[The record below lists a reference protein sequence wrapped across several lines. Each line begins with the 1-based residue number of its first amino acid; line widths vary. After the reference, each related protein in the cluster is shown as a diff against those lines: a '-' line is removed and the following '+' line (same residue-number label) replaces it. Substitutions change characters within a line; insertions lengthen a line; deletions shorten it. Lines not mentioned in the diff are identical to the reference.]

1 MRKILFLLSIV
12 FISQFS
18 KAQSLQGDTL
28 LRLINLSVS
37 NSFVQQ
43 FFAAYEIKNTV
54 GERYS
59 STQAGID
66 VHAKNDTLISI
77 DLFKINTQFGGYNAQ
92 LPKGLVYGFTADEV
106 KKKLGKPTTAYMN
119 SGYCEYEFTAYVIT
133 CWFEAGKLS
142 QVNLSKK

>member
-106 KKKLGKPTTAYMN
+106 KKK
-119 SGYCEYEFTAYVIT
+119 
-133 CWFEAGKLS
+133 
-142 QVNLSKK
+142 

>member
-1 MRKILFLLSIV
+1 
-12 FISQFS
+12 
-18 KAQSLQGDTL
+18 
-28 LRLINLSVS
+28 VS